1 MPNLPSDYKQQ
12 EAYYKSDAY
21 RSSLNKDGIGTTYE
35 TNIANVKKREQ
46 IEKNRE
52 EGYRDTGGLPANLR
66 YPYAMIDSGM
76 DFLKIQIAT
85 YTPPDVEIEGLLDVP
100 ETTDTTGANLKTGD
114 IKLSDDGRK
123 QGAFAL
129 KNATSANTINTGAGR
144 ALKRPKHTIYLPI
157 PRQIQ
162 DANSVTYND
171 GTLDPLEA
179 VGAALISQG
188 IQNPTFDRVRD
199 TFNALTQDGFDV
211 INANTDA
218 IAAAI
223 AGRAIGALGGNVTA
237 NALIARASGAILN
250 PNLESLF
257 QGVKLRQFP
266 FTFEFFPRNGRE
278 AGEVKNIIKV
288 LKRSMSPRNNT
299 KQGRGVFIKQPDI
312 FQLQYMKG
320 GGEHPFLNKFLPMHL
335 TDMKINY
342 SQSGTYSTFWDGTP
356 SHMTA
361 SCSFT
366 EVNPVYQEDYDE
378 AGQGVGY

>member
-1 MPNLPSDYKQQ
+1 MIGGITEAGKKQA
-12 EAYYKSDAY
+12 EA
-21 RSSLNKDGIGTTYE
+21 NKAE
-35 TNIANVKKREQ
+35 FHAKR
-46 IEKNRE
+46 RE
-52 EGYRDTGGLPANLR
+52 EELEKAYNNTGGLPANLR

-85 YTPPDVEIEGLLDVP
+85 YTAPQVELQGLLNVP
-100 ETTDTTGANLKTGD
+100 ETDDITGANLKTGD
-114 IKLSDDGRK
+114 ITLGDKAKDG
-123 QGAFAL
+123 GFAL
-129 KNATSANTINTGAGR
+129 KTATTANTINTGAGR

-188 IQNPTFDRVRD
+188 IENPTFQRVQD
-199 TFNALTQDGFDV
+199 TFNLLSNEGLDV
-211 INANTDA
+211 INMNTDA

-266 FTFEFFPRNGRE
+266 FVFEFFPRNGRE
-278 AGEVKNIIKV
+278 AEEVKNIIKV
-288 LKRSMSPRNNT
+288 LKRSMAPRNN
-299 KQGRGVFIKQPDI
+299 KDKGKGIFIKQPDI

-320 GGEHPFLNKFLPMHL
+320 GEEHPFLNKFLPMHL

-342 SQSGTYSTFWDGTP
+342 SSSGTYSTFWDGTP
-356 SHMTA
+356 SHMTVN
-361 SCSFT
+361 CSFT

-378 AGQGVGY
+378 AGKGVGY

>member
-1 MPNLPSDYKQQ
+1 M
-12 EAYYKSDAY
+12 AYQSFSEY
-21 RSSLNKDGIGTTYE
+21 RGSEQFKIDQA
-35 TNIANVKKREQ
+35 NIKKREE

-85 YTPPDVEIEGLLDVP
+85 YTPPDVELEGLLNVP
-100 ETTDTTGANLKTGD
+100 ETDDTTGSNLKTGD
-114 IKLSDDGRK
+114 ITLGDRGL
-123 QGAFAL
+123 GGFAL
-129 KNATSANTINTGAGR
+129 NNATSANTINTGAGR

-179 VGAALISQG
+179 VGAALIKQG
-188 IQNPTFDRVRD
+188 IENPSFDRVKD
-199 TFNALTQDGFDV
+199 TFNLLAQEGLDV
-211 INANTDA
+211 INMNTDA

-237 NALIARASGAILN
+237 NSLLARATGAILN

-266 FTFEFFPRNGRE
+266 LVFEFFPRNGRE
-278 AGEVKNIIKV
+278 AEEVKNIIKV
-288 LKRSMSPRNNT
+288 LKRSMAPRNNR
-299 KQGRGVFIKQPDI
+299 KKGNGVFIKQPDI
-312 FQLQYMKG
+312 FQLQYLKG
-320 GGEHPFLNKFLPMHL
+320 GLEHPFLNKFLPMHL

-342 SQSGTYSTFWDGTP
+342 SSSGTYSTFWDGTP

-378 AGQGVGY
+378 AGKGVGY

>member
-1 MPNLPSDYKQQ
+1 MNAGGISEAGRKQA
-12 EAYYKSDAY
+12 EA
-21 RSSLNKDGIGTTYE
+21 NKAE
-35 TNIANVKKREQ
+35 FHAKR
-46 IEKNRE
+46 RE
-52 EGYRDTGGLPANLR
+52 EELERAYNNTGGLPANLR

-85 YTPPDVEIEGLLDVP
+85 YTPSSVELQGLLNVDNKDKK
-100 ETTDTTGANLKTGD
+100 DTTGAKAT
-114 IKLSDDGRK
+114 IKLGKTALEDNG
-123 QGAFAL
+123 FAL
-129 KNATSANTINTGAGR
+129 NTSTNSNTINTGSGR
-144 ALKRPKHTIYLPI
+144 ALKRPKHTIFLPI

-188 IQNPTFDRVRD
+188 IENPTFDRVQD
-199 TFNALTQDGFDV
+199 TFNLLANEGLDV
-211 INANTDA
+211 INMNTDA

-266 FTFEFFPRNGRE
+266 FVFEFFPRNGRE
-278 AGEVKNIIKV
+278 AEEVKNIIKV
-288 LKRSMSPRNNT
+288 LKRSMAPRNN
-299 KQGRGVFIKQPDI
+299 KDKGKGIFIKQPDI

-320 GGEHPFLNKFLPMHL
+320 GEEHPFLNKFLPMHL

-356 SHMTA
+356 SHMTV

>member
-21 RSSLNKDGIGTTYE
+21 RSSLNKDGIGTKYE
-35 TNIANVKKREQ
+35 TVKKREQ

-85 YTPPDVEIEGLLDVP
+85 YTPPDVELEGLLNVP
-100 ETTDTTGANLKTGD
+100 KTDDTTGSNLKTGEITLGD
-114 IKLSDDGRK
+114 RGLG
-123 QGAFAL
+123 GFAL
-129 KNATSANTINTGAGR
+129 NNATSANTVNTGAGR

-179 VGAALISQG
+179 VGAALIKQG
-188 IQNPTFDRVRD
+188 IENPSFDRVKD
-199 TFNALTQDGFDV
+199 TFNLLAQEGLDV
-211 INANTDA
+211 INMNPDA
-218 IAAAI
+218 ISAAI

-237 NALIARASGAILN
+237 NSLLARATGAILN

-288 LKRSMSPRNNT
+288 LKRSMSPRNNR
-299 KQGRGVFIKQPDI
+299 KKGKGVFIKQPDI

>member
-1 MPNLPSDYKQQ
+1 MPNLPSDYGQQ
-12 EAYYKSDAY
+12 EAYYASDAY
-21 RSSLNKDGIGTTYE
+21 RSSLNKDGIGTKYE
-35 TNIANVKKREQ
+35 TVKKREQ

-85 YTPPDVEIEGLLDVP
+85 YTPPDVELEGLLNVP
-100 ETTDTTGANLKTGD
+100 ETDDTTGSNLKTGD
-114 IKLSDDGRK
+114 ITLGDRGL
-123 QGAFAL
+123 GGFAL
-129 KNATSANTINTGAGR
+129 QNATSANTINTGAGR

-179 VGAALISQG
+179 VGAALIKQG
-188 IQNPTFDRVRD
+188 IENPSFDRVKD
-199 TFNALTQDGFDV
+199 TFNLLAQEGLDV
-211 INANTDA
+211 INMNPDA
-218 IAAAI
+218 ISAAI

-237 NALIARASGAILN
+237 NSLLARATGAILN

-288 LKRSMSPRNNT
+288 LKRSMSPRNNR
-299 KQGRGVFIKQPDI
+299 KKGKGVFIKQPDI